1 MKCILYIYICVH
13 GTRYDIYSYMIHVGL
28 RPVAYR
34 LYLLDLKVRLRWFG
48 ADLVKLQYLCHLSWD
63 LNVLY
68 VK

>member
-1 MKCILYIYICVH
+1 MI
-13 GTRYDIYSYMIHVGL
+13 TRVFHVYKTLSFSYDISGGL
-28 RPVAYR
+28 FITTM
-34 LYLLDLKVRLRWFG
+34 LKVRLRWFW